1 MLVDYGCWMG
11 GEMDRI
17 GTAELRSAL
26 GWWLEAG
33 VDVIAADEP
42 RNWLKADR
50 APTEAAAAEAPAKPQ
65 AEPQSPAIVH
75 DSLEGFT
82 SWLRDAADLPF
93 TERSARRVL
102 PVGSEAAPL
111 MLLGDMP
118 ALDSGGDEGPITGD
132 AWTLLQRMLAAAGL
146 DPAQAYR
153 ASLSCFHRISGL
165 GRGPELQ
172 ACADLAR
179 RHIALV
185 KPRNLL
191 LLGDSPCR
199 ALLGKSL
206 AAARGH
212 VQKIEGVR
220 TIATF
225 HPSFLIMH
233 PLQKEA
239 AWSDLL
245 LLTEEQ

>member
-1 MLVDYGCWMG
+1 MLVDYGCRMG
-11 GEMDRI
+11 GEMERI

-42 RNWLKADR
+42 RNWLKANV
-50 APTEAAAAEAPAKPQ
+50 APAEAPSAPAVETPR
-65 AEPQSPAIVH
+65 AEPQSQAIAH
-75 DSLEGFT
+75 DSLQGFT
-82 SWLRDAADLPF
+82 SWLREADDLPF
-93 TERSARRVL
+93 TERNGRRVL

-118 ALDSGGDEGPITGD
+118 ALDSGGEEGPITGD
-132 AWTLLQRMLAAAGL
+132 SWALLQRMLAAAGL

-165 GRGPELQ
+165 GRGPELD

-179 RHIALV
+179 RHIGHV
-185 KPRNLL
+185 KPGNLL
-191 LLGDSPCR
+191 LLGDAPCR
-199 ALLGKSL
+199 ALLGKPL